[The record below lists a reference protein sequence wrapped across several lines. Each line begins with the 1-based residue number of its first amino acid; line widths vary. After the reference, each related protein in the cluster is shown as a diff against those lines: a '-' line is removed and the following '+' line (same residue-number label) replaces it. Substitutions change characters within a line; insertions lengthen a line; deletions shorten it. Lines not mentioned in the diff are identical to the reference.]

1 MTIETKNPREILR
14 SLEERLVAL
23 RGHLDVDGKR
33 KRVAEL
39 FERSAAPDFWANGE
53 TAQSVLKEQA
63 RLQKTVES
71 WDKQWKALE
80 DARVLLELGEE
91 AKDDATLREATQE
104 AEKLGSAIAQMEFSR
119 MLSGEHDRQNAILDI
134 NAGAGGTDAQDW
146 AEMLMRMYLR
156 WAQEKGFKA
165 EVVDVQAGEEAGI
178 KSAEITIEG
187 EWAYGLLRAEDGVHR
202 LVRISPFDAN
212 ARRQTAFAAVKS
224 MPDIEQDIKIE
235 VRDEDLRVDVYRSSG
250 AGGQHV
256 NKTESA
262 VRLTH
267 LPSGIVVACQNER
280 SQHKNKATAMRIL
293 KAKLYELEQRK
304 QQEKF
309 SAIAGEKKAIEWGS
323 QIRSYVLAPYRL
335 VTDHRTDLKVGNVDA
350 VLDGKIDEFIS
361 AYLLQQASEK
371 EQSKA

>member
-1 MTIETKNPREILR
+1 LLFEGIF
-14 SLEERLVAL
+14 
-23 RGHLDVDGKR
+23 DVDGKR

>member
-1 MTIETKNPREILR
+1 
-14 SLEERLVAL
+14 V
-23 RGHLDVDGKR
+23 
-33 KRVAEL
+33 
-39 FERSAAPDFWANGE
+39 
-53 TAQSVLKEQA
+53 
-63 RLQKTVES
+63 
-71 WDKQWKALE
+71 
-80 DARVLLELGEE
+80 RVLVELGEE
-91 AKDDATLREATQE
+91 AGDEATLKEAQGE
-104 AEKLGSAIAQMEFSR
+104 IDKLSAALDAMEFSR
-119 MLSGEHDRQNAILDI
+119 MLSGEHDRANAILDI

-156 WAQEKGFKA
+156 WAQVKGFRA
-165 EVVDVQAGEEAGI
+165 DVVDIQAGEEAGI
-178 KSAEITIEG
+178 KSCSVTIEG

-212 ARRQTAFAAVKS
+212 ARRQTAFSAVKS

-267 LPSGIVVACQNER
+267 LPTGLVVACQNER
-280 SQHKNKATAMRIL
+280 SQHKNKSTAMRLL

-304 QQEKF
+304 QQEKLG
-309 SAIAGEKKAIEWGS
+309 AIAGDKKAIEWGS

-335 VTDHRTDLKVGNVDA
+335 VTDHRTEIKVGNVDA
-350 VLDGKIDEFIS
+350 VLDGQIDEFIT
-361 AYLLQQASEK
+361 AYLLQEAGSKEK
-371 EQSKA
+371 SA